1 MGKEGRRW
9 IGKLIRRE
17 NPMDKRVKSN
27 RRTEL
32 GGGKRERSQGSH
44 PDL

>member
-17 NPMDKRVKSN
+17 NLMDKRVKFN
-27 RRTEL
+27 RRIEF
-32 GGGKRERSQGSH
+32 GG
-44 PDL
+44 